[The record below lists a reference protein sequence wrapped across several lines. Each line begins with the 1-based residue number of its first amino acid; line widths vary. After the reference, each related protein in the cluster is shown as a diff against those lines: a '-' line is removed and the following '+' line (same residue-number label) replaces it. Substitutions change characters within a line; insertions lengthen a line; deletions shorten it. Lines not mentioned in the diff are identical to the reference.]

1 MQLGLQTFV
10 TDLLCHTGGQG
21 DCNKEPEYGSVVQA
35 LTGSKVASKY
45 WVPTFAAA
53 VHACQLCRAVPG
65 MCEYTAMPHHQDMH
79 LESSWS
85 ASTVVT
91 ETHREAVENVIKL
104 RSAQVIA
111 QHAASFSS
119 IAHAWLVV
127 DCEGASRGENWRVLL
142 CFDTI
147 SAF

>member
-1 MQLGLQTFV
+1 
-10 TDLLCHTGGQG
+10 
-21 DCNKEPEYGSVVQA
+21 
-35 LTGSKVASKY
+35 
-45 WVPTFAAA
+45 
-53 VHACQLCRAVPG
+53 

-91 ETHREAVENVIKL
+91 ETHREAVENVINL